1 LQHWRC
7 SYIAQVAATSL
18 ASQLQ
23 KHEIESL
30 RVQLGLKQDIIHDLE
45 RLLLPALCAVMFC
58 PLSVYLTPEGS
69 ELTII
74 KDFDAGLLSSLERL
88 KTAADSN
95 GEMTVLNAQ
104 LISEVNQLRAAVA
117 SKNERISK
125 LKVNGGSNK
134 KAACG
139 ALLFC
144 RLHAANSHAVDRR
157 RLSRGWRTA

>member
-1 LQHWRC
+1 M
-7 SYIAQVAATSL
+7 AATSL

-58 PLSVYLTPEGS
+58 LRNVYLTPEGS
-69 ELTII
+69 ELTIM
-74 KDFDAGLLSSLERL
+74 KDVNAGLLSSLERL

-95 GEMTVLNAQ
+95 GEMAVLNSQ

-117 SKNERISK
+117 SKDERISK
-125 LKVNGGSNK
+125 LKVNGGSYK
-134 KAACG
+134 KAGCD

-144 RLHAANSHAVDRR
+144 RR
-157 RLSRGWRTA
+157 